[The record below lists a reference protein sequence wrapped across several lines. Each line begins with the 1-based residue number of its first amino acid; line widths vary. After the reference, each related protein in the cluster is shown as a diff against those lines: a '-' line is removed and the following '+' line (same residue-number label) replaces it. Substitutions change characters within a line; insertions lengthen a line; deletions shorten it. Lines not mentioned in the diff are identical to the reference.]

1 MKSNVYEEVTTTP
14 RPAVRCLSLAVTAAV
29 ATLACVSASAWDQPE
44 GTDDYTKTN
53 LISDQAGVALLT
65 DTNLV
70 NAWGISFSA
79 TSPFWVSDNGSGLA
93 TVYAVTYDTNG
104 VVHVAKQ
111 GLQVTIPGDG
121 SVDRKSVV

>member
-1 MKSNVYEEVTTTP
+1 MNSNIYERGTTTATAAA
-14 RPAVRCLSLAVTAAV
+14 RRLSLVVTAV
-29 ATLACVSASAWDQPE
+29 ATLACVSASAWDMPE

-79 TSPFWVSDNGSGLA
+79 TSPFWVTGLDKVEGKA
-93 TVYAVTYDTNG
+93 M
-104 VVHVAKQ
+104 
-111 GLQVTIPGDG
+111 
-121 SVDRKSVV
+121 